1 MSEILVDFVT
11 IVKLFTAAVM
21 CVVGILLAVCYC
33 CCLRD
38 ADDPSELGVADLGK
52 KTFDGCIENDESKQP
67 GDDALAQKKSF
78 KNNCYTVED
87 ETKSPDEQP
96 ENSARF

>member
-1 MSEILVDFVT
+1 MSEILGDFVT

-21 CVVGILLAVCYC
+21 CVAGILLAVCYC

-38 ADDPSELGVADLGK
+38 VDDSSELGVADLGK
-52 KTFDGCIENDESKQP
+52 KTFDGCTETEESKQP

-78 KNNCYTVED
+78 KNKCYTVED
-87 ETKSPDEQP
+87 ETKSPGEHP
-96 ENSARF
+96 KNSARF